1 MGLTRRQFLQRGL
14 LTTAALTAPHP
25 LQRAMGLGARAA
37 YAAPADPIVVI
48 VQLEGGN
55 DGLSTVIPASGSQQ
69 ATYLAKRPVLGISSG
84 LLTLD
89 PDTNGTTLAF
99 PAPMTGLHDLYQ
111 EGKLA
116 VVNGVGYAG
125 QSLSHFRSEDIWFGG
140 LSSTGV
146 FQYGWFG
153 RFLDQEHPGVLMSVS
168 MNETLAPLFFSQ
180 NANVLAV
187 KSLNDFVIPDDPEFP
202 DLAAKQ
208 DALEDMFAI
217 EAGLPASLQA
227 TIGGSG
233 DVLLGK
239 IVDYDAVSLGWSSN
253 LNAFTFRLARRLKEI
268 ASIIRH
274 DIVNPGTPTGAR
286 FFHVRLGGF
295 DTHSNEATRHAALV
309 TQLSQALEAFWR
321 DMETIGADGRTVVM
335 TFSEFGRRVAE
346 NGGLTNA
353 GTDHGAAAPLFVI
366 GPAAGASHL
375 NGGLHGALPSLET
388 PDLEGGRNLAWH
400 TDFRRVYS
408 TVMQRWLGL
417 TAPEAQALLGG
428 SFATLPFL
436 T

>member
-1 MGLTRRQFLQRGL
+1 MGLTRRQFLERTL
-14 LTTAALTAPHP
+14 LATAALTAPHP
-25 LQRAMGLGARAA
+25 LARALGLGPRTAN
-37 YAAPADPIVVI
+37 AAPGDPILVL

-55 DGLSTVIPASGSQQ
+55 DGLNMVIPASGTQQ

-89 PDTNGTTLAF
+89 PDPSGTTLALH
-99 PAPMTGLHDLYQ
+99 PNMSGLATLYD

-140 LSSTGV
+140 IPSTGT

-153 RFLDQEHPGVLMSVS
+153 RFLDQEHPGVLMSVAI
-168 MNETLAPLFFSQ
+168 NETLNPLFFSQ
-180 NANVLAV
+180 ASNVLAV
-187 KSLNDFVIPDDPEFP
+187 RSLVDFVLPDDPLFP
-202 DLAAKQ
+202 DLPAKEA
-208 DALEDMFAI
+208 ALESAYGI
-217 EAGLPASLQA
+217 EAALPPGLQA
-227 TIGGSG
+227 TIGASG
-233 DVLLGK
+233 DILLGK
-239 IVDYDAVSLGWSSN
+239 IVDYDAVSLSWGSN
-253 LNAFTFRLARRLKEI
+253 LNPLSFRLAKRLKEV

-274 DIVNPGTPTGAR
+274 DIVNPGNPTDAR

-295 DTHSNEATRHAALV
+295 DTHTNQATRHAALLD
-309 TQLSQALEAFWR
+309 QLSQALLAFWR
-321 DMETIGADGRTVVM
+321 DMEAIGADGRVIVM

-353 GTDHGAAAPLFVI
+353 GSDHGAAAPLLVI
-366 GPAAGASHL
+366 GPPSGASHL
-375 NGGLHGALPSLET
+375 AGGIHGALPSLET

-400 TDFRRVYS
+400 TDFRRVYA
-408 TVMQRWLGL
+408 TVMERWLGL
-417 TAPEAQALLGG
+417 TPAEVTSVLGAPFT
-428 SFATLPFL
+428 SLPFL